1 MPMTRVVMPQLGE
14 SVHEGTISKWLVKP
28 GDKVVEFEPMLEV
41 DTDKVSAEVPSPV
54 TGILREILAKEG
66 ETVQAGAEIAVVE
79 VGGDGETA
87 APAPTAS
94 EPKKTETKK
103 ETPVAETAEAPA
115 PAPTAS
121 EPKKTETKK
130 ATPAAETAE
139 PPAPAPTASEPKETE
154 TKKETPVA
162 ETAEPPAPAPA
173 DGAAAVKAEAAPA
186 PEAKDESPAEA
197 PAPAPADGAAAVKAE
212 AAPAPE
218 AKDESP
224 PEIPSPAQEEGPEPA
239 PPLAT
244 GEHRYSPAVQMVAS
258 ELKVDLSKISGT
270 GIGGRVTKKDVQD
283 FAASAKDAPTAPV
296 APSAA
301 AAAGQGDQV
310 VQLTRVR
317 RLIAENMSRSKST
330 IPHAWQTQE
339 ADMSGVVANR
349 AANKVAFQTQEGFSL
364 TYLPYVMAAA
374 VSALREHR
382 EVNSTF
388 NETELI
394 VHRDINL
401 GVSVGLE
408 DTLVV
413 PVVRRADGLS
423 IAGLARAVNDIA
435 TRARSKQLKADDLA
449 GATFTVN
456 NSGTFGTL
464 FSYSVINPGQAGIL
478 TMEAI
483 VDRPMA
489 VGGMIGIKPMMYLCF
504 SFDHR
509 VLDGLQAAR
518 FLVSC
523 RKWLEAVTV
532 ESPIY

>member
-1 MPMTRVVMPQLGE
+1 MAKTTRVVMPQLGE

-41 DTDKVSAEVPSPV
+41 DTDKVNAEVPAPV

-79 VGGDGETA
+79 LSSDGA
-87 APAPTAS
+87 DGKAGA
-94 EPKKTETKK
+94 
-103 ETPVAETAEAPA
+103 TAEAPA
-115 PAPTAS
+115 PEAAASTAS
-121 EPKKTETKK
+121 EE
-130 ATPAAETAE
+130 A
-139 PPAPAPTASEPKETE
+139 
-154 TKKETPVA
+154 
-162 ETAEPPAPAPA
+162 
-173 DGAAAVKAEAAPA
+173 AAPA
-186 PEAKDESPAEA
+186 APKPAKAITSPPRGEGQGEGLK
-197 PAPAPADGAAAVKAE
+197 PATPPSAAAPETEDQGPK
-212 AAPAPE
+212 PATKLE
-218 AKDESP
+218 
-224 PEIPSPAQEEGPEPA
+224 
-239 PPLAT
+239 T
-244 GEHRYSPAVQMVAS
+244 GEHRYSPAVQMQAS
-258 ELKVDLSKISGT
+258 ELKVDLSKVAGT

-283 FAASAKDAPTAPV
+283 FAAQPKAAQAAPAPV
-296 APSAA
+296 AAP
-301 AAAGQGDQV
+301 GEGDQV

-317 RLIAENMSRSKST
+317 RLIAENMVRSKTT

-349 AANKVAFQTQEGFSL
+349 AANKAAFQKQEGFSL

-374 VSALREHR
+374 TAALREHLG
-382 EVNSTF
+382 VNATF
-388 NETELI
+388 NETEII

-401 GVSVGLE
+401 GISVGLE
-408 DTLVV
+408 DTLIV

-423 IAGLARAVNDIA
+423 IAGLARAVNDLA
-435 TRARSKQLKADDLA
+435 TRARNKQLKADDLA

-483 VDRPMA
+483 VERPVA
-489 VGGMIGIKPMMYLCF
+489 VNGMIGIKPMMYLCF

-518 FLVSC
+518 FLTSC
-523 RKWLEAVTV
+523 RKWLEAITA

>member
-1 MPMTRVVMPQLGE
+1 MAGTAKRVVMPQLGE

-41 DTDKVSAEVPSPV
+41 DTDKVSAEVPAPV
-54 TGILREILAKEG
+54 TGILKEILAKEG
-66 ETVQAGAEIAVVE
+66 QTVQAGAEIAVVE
-79 VGGDGETA
+79 VGGDATAPAEGDGTPSKA
-87 APAPTAS
+87 APKQSSSPSA
-94 EPKKTETKK
+94 
-103 ETPVAETAEAPA
+103 
-115 PAPTAS
+115 
-121 EPKKTETKK
+121 
-130 ATPAAETAE
+130 
-139 PPAPAPTASEPKETE
+139 
-154 TKKETPVA
+154 
-162 ETAEPPAPAPA
+162 
-173 DGAAAVKAEAAPA
+173 GAPA
-186 PEAKDESPAEA
+186 PEARDGGRTADRGAPSSKTDSKKTAAAQATATPEA
-197 PAPAPADGAAAVKAE
+197 PAPPPTEGLSSPLAGGRPPVADGGGGGVASEKA
-212 AAPAPE
+212 
-218 AKDESP
+218 DD
-224 PEIPSPAQEEGPEPA
+224 AQLE
-239 PPLAT
+239 T
-244 GEHRYSPAVQMVAS
+244 GEHRYSPAVQMAAS
-258 ELKVDLSKISGT
+258 ELKVDLSKINGT

-283 FAASAKDAPTAPV
+283 FAATATAAPAAKP
-296 APSAA
+296 AA
-301 AAAGQGDQV
+301 APAVAGEGDQV

-317 RLIAENMSRSKST
+317 RLIAENMTRSKTT

-349 AANKVAFQTQEGFSL
+349 AANKAAFQKQEGFSL
-364 TYLPYVMAAA
+364 TYLPYVMAAT
-374 VSALREHR
+374 VSALREHP

-388 NETELI
+388 NDTELI

-423 IAGLARAVNDIA
+423 IAGIARAVNDIA
-435 TRARSKQLKADDLA
+435 TRARNKQLKADDLA

-483 VDRPMA
+483 VDRPVA
-489 VGGMIGIKPMMYLCF
+489 VDGMIGIKPMMYLCF

-509 VLDGLQAAR
+509 VLDGLKAAR

-523 RKWLEAVTV
+523 RKWLEAVSAETPV
-532 ESPIY
+532 Y